1 MADIEP
7 AVLLGAVAG
16 GNRVRDEKKAGR
28 AFNSNVL
35 NRRVRL
41 AVRNLTCRTGGGEC
55 LCNWTNAQRLI
66 ARSLTCCSP
75 SIQRCKYQT

>member
-1 MADIEP
+1 MVDIEP

-16 GNRVRDEKKAGR
+16 GNRVRNEKKAGR

-41 AVRNLTCRTGGGEC
+41 AEEPDMQDRRGGVLVQLDEC
-55 LCNWTNAQRLI
+55 TKTDRPVTDVL
-66 ARSLTCCSP
+66 
-75 SIQRCKYQT
+75 